1 MCARKHS
8 VCDGCPW
15 TMGHRR
21 RPLHAA
27 CGLKARS
34 AAGQATR
41 GSPMKVGHWSRMSA
55 SDLVEQRIAAAGA
68 ASRVEFQT
76 CCVAPSELPV
86 KTDLERCKSCN
97 QTM

>member
-8 VCDGCPW
+8 VCNGCPW

-55 SDLVEQRIAAAGA
+55 SDLVHRGLLLQVRLHASSFRRA
-68 ASRVEFQT
+68 ASHHLN
-76 CCVAPSELPV
+76 CL
-86 KTDLERCKSCN
+86 
-97 QTM
+97 